1 MIEASKR
8 KEKELICMP
17 QKLNEMQKKF
27 MKIFTI
33 FLKNGRGGAGGRV

>member
-8 KEKELICMP
+8 KAKELICMP

-33 FLKNGRGGAGGRV
+33 FLKKGGGGGGG